1 MSEAFWNKW
10 IDKQKQI
17 EQKETSLEQ
26 KLDFLKLPWKE
37 NDYSN
42 FIKFLETKSNTKD
55 YNLILEKLQDWENT
69 DDILDYIETN
79 WYPIWKEFNKF
90 IKDYF
95 DIDIKEETEKKK
107 EETEKKKEETEKK
120 KEETEK
126 KKEVEKHIEEE
137 KLRYYLETK
146 ENYLNKNLNLLEK
159 VNWTEKFIKLLKLD
173 NPTEKDLKEIHSF
186 LTSKWQQLFREIAF
200 PKNNLSLDERKKLFE
215 ETKRFVGWNFDDIKI
230 QSFEFYAWSWVEGK
244 ISPNPDWDPTK
255 ILEDVEWNL
264 SDNMVSLDLDHIP
277 PKYDLGR
284 IDSDYKFKNKL
295 DWEHISELTWEYL
308 DEVKEFQEA
317 GKNLWVVGKWYSK
330 FKWDIQKLWQEN
342 VKEIQSGNFS
352 GFKEWLDA
360 YLISLKISIR
370 QNLEEIYNKNLDIPN
385 ELKLTKQDFNNLWNI
400 QNPND
405 LKQKFE
411 NFEQKYKALQ
421 NYLIF
426 WPKKAYKKYKN
437 KLQQEVIED
446 TKETKEKQKETLDF
460 LHKIGFDLIPQN
472 ITNELIAE
480 IKSNVIQ
487 VKWLNINPK
496 SLDLKK
502 WIFWNSWLEANSNQI
517 FKENIIKFLN
527 KLIYWEINPKNSL
540 LKIESFTSVTWA
552 TINPTELQDILKKQW
567 VKSDMYWDINKMR
580 DNLKKEKNTSE

>member
-10 IDKQKQI
+10 IDKQKHV
-17 EQKETSLEQ
+17 EQKEASLEQ
-26 KLDFLKLPWKE
+26 KLDFLKIPWKE
-37 NDYSN
+37 NDYGN

-69 DDILDYIETN
+69 DDILDYIEIN

-95 DIDIKEETEKKK
+95 DIDIKEEKSKENKEKKDEIKKIK
-107 EETEKKKEETEKK
+107 ESYEKYIKWKEWLYNKQWWLAEEFLNDLEKYKNSNFNENLGKKLKKELISWK
-120 KEETEK
+120 
-126 KKEVEKHIEEE
+126 
-137 KLRYYLETK
+137 Y
-146 ENYLNKNLNLLEK
+146 KNL
-159 VNWTEKFIKLLKLD
+159 F
-173 NPTEKDLKEIHSF
+173 
-186 LTSKWQQLFREIAF
+186 QEIAF
-200 PKNNLSLDERKKLFE
+200 SKNLSDEEKE
-215 ETKRFVGWNFDDIKI
+215 ELYNATRDFVIGNFPDIKI
-230 QSFEFYAWSWVEGK
+230 PEFKLFKWEWAE
-244 ISPNPDWDPTK
+244 NENWDPTK

-295 DWEHISELTWEYL
+295 DEEQISDLTWEYL

-502 WIFWNSWLEANSNQI
+502 WIFWNSWLEANSEQV

-580 DNLKKEKNTSE
+580 DNLKK